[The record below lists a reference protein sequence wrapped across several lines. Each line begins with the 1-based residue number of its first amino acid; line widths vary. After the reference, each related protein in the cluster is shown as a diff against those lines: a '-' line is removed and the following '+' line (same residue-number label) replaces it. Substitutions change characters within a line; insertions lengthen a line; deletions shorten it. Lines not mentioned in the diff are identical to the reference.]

1 MLPRPAPPTSW
12 SGLVGVGIAWK
23 LNLLVL
29 ALLGAQLRHPL
40 VENILTGLLI
50 GRGSNWVHNFLR
62 KFALS
67 VKDKQLLRQAQSDT
81 QIV

>member
-1 MLPRPAPPTSW
+1 
-12 SGLVGVGIAWK
+12 
-23 LNLLVL
+23 LNLLVS

-50 GRGSNWVHNFLR
+50 GRGSNWVHDFLKR
-62 KFALS
+62 FALS
-67 VKDKQLLRQAQSDT
+67 VKDKKLLREASSES